1 MFSFSHVLFW
11 LSSVF
16 HTDQDDPSSSDDE
29 GMPYTR
35 PAKFKAAHSFK
46 GPFDFDQIKVVQ
58 DLSGEHMVRRS
69 SVFVVLVRRKRRN
82 VTASVSFP
90 QGAVWTMKFS
100 HCGRLLATAG
110 QDNVVRIW
118 VLKTAFDYFN
128 NMRLKYNTEGNLISA
143 SGVFFFFFLF
153 HARLF
158 LARIRFFLFWLLQV
172 ESHRLPLRKVYALRS
187 RTTRG

>member
-1 MFSFSHVLFW
+1 MHAWELSVLLLLRRFW
-11 LSSVF
+11 SSQLCFLFECRSVF

-58 DLSGEHMVRRS
+58 DLSGEHMVRTS
-69 SVFVVLVRRKRRN
+69 LFFVNVKKKRWAPIN
-82 VTASVSFP
+82 ACITASSPFW

-128 NMRLKYNTEGNLISA
+128 NMRLKYNTEGN
-143 SGVFFFFFLF
+143 V
-153 HARLF
+153 
-158 LARIRFFLFWLLQV
+158 
-172 ESHRLPLRKVYALRS
+172 
-187 RTTRG
+187 